1 MSNARKIPSKHKKTS
16 QNWLARAL
24 GVCLFLA
31 ILTPLGCGRETAF
44 DFHMQTG
51 LARLRGGE
59 FEAAVV
65 HLKKAAQRQPTSAA
79 AYCNLGVAYWK
90 HGDTSRAIDA
100 LSLASDLDGTDSR
113 SQELLAHVFIDAD
126 RYDDARMSLEL
137 AAKNAQNQARIMT
150 HLALVEYEA
159 GDASKS
165 EALLKRAL
173 KEDPNYGPA
182 LYNLGVYSLVEA
194 KDKPAAQ
201 SYFAR
206 YAASNRNGPR
216 AGAALEQLRQ
226 LRQPPTRPSGADAPP
241 AAVSVDTAESRIVE
255 PTPEPPADTRTADV
269 APEDEDDSD
278 ADSVAR
284 VSSVDTPADP
294 PPPAVAIRESER
306 PARSTKSAKAH
317 WKMAMTAH
325 TYKDWPAA
333 VRHYKKTMQV
343 DPKLKLVAYNLGLAY
358 KEMGN
363 AKEARRAFEA
373 ELRLDPSMLKA
384 NYMMAVV
391 LREMKETGPAISAA
405 QRTLKLDPKYAKA
418 HFMLGLLY
426 WENGDFASS
435 RTHFQSASKYAND
448 AASRNRAEAW
458 LKNLEQ

>member
-1 MSNARKIPSKHKKTS
+1 
-16 QNWLARAL
+16 L
-24 GVCLFLA
+24 GVCLLLV

-113 SQELLAHVFIDAD
+113 PQELLAHVFIDVD
-126 RYDDARMSLEL
+126 RYDDARRSLER
-137 AAKNAQNQARIMT
+137 AAKHAQNQARIMT

-159 GDASKS
+159 GDASNS

-206 YAASNRNGPR
+206 YAASNRNGQR

-241 AAVSVDTAESRIVE
+241 PARVDASAARVVE
-255 PTPEPPADTRTADV
+255 PRSEPATDMPTADV
-269 APEDEDDSD
+269 EPEDEGDSD
-278 ADSVAR
+278 ADSVADSDVR
-284 VSSVDTPADP
+284 ASDADIPADP
-294 PPPAVAIRESER
+294 PPPTVTVRESER
-306 PARSTKSAKAH
+306 PARSANSAKAH
-317 WKMAMTAH
+317 WKMAMRAH

-333 VRHYKKTMQV
+333 VLHYKKTMQV
-343 DPKLKLVAYNLGLAY
+343 DPELKLVAYNLGLAY
-358 KEMGN
+358 KEMGK
-363 AKEARRAFEA
+363 AEEARRAFET
-373 ELRLDPSMLKA
+373 ELKLDPSMLKA
-384 NYMMAVV
+384 NYMMSVV

-426 WENGDFASS
+426 WENGDFGSS
-435 RTHFQSASKYAND
+435 RTHFQHASKYAND
-448 AASRNRAEAW
+448 VASRNRAEAW